1 MISTNLKIIFR
12 SLQKQKLSSL
22 LSVIVLTLGM
32 ASFMLIFF
40 FIKYEKS
47 YDESWTES
55 DLIYRIA
62 LEKTL
67 ENGNITTTANNYA
80 GLCSVMTGE
89 IPGVESATG
98 LWTDVVTAFT
108 PDHFLTD
115 AKFFWGDTS
124 FFKVFDCRF
133 IAGNIENPFPTIQS
147 AVISESAALSL
158 FGRNDPLN
166 ERFKLNEGWEY
177 IVSGVFADLP
187 ENSHLKVDILISRK
201 SLFYFLANFDNRTST
216 LRMEPIS
223 QSLEPAPSAQWL
235 WQNPTSYTYIRLK
248 KNVDL
253 ASVSDKFEAIYQ
265 KYTRHITDAGQK
277 SNFILQPVKSIH
289 TGSRLE
295 QELSIN
301 SDQKTIA
308 ALYLIAFLVLA
319 MSWIIFINFQIT
331 QSVERAKEFGLK
343 KVVGASSSNLLL
355 QIILQSVIINIAGIA
370 MAFGVFFLF
379 RGQMEN
385 YLGLKNQLSVTPVYL
400 LQFIVLFIAGAI
412 LSGIYPAYLLVSKQ
426 AQQLLSNK
434 FNQKNDGFIV
444 RRMLIMFQFA
454 ASIGLLIATT
464 VIIRQVTFMK
474 NKELG
479 LTITQTAYSYTPMSL
494 IKKEGA
500 TQKLISFMDDINR
513 LPGVKSSTVS
523 SCIPGKEINFHSNN
537 IYPAGKPEK
546 RGDNFGILNI
556 DYRFQDVFNPKI
568 LAGRM
573 FTIEDQPGGAKL
585 VINRE
590 ACKKLGFDSPE
601 KAIGQFVMVNV
612 SDYLSIQETPFQIY
626 GVIEDFHQESPRKI
640 IEPLLMM
647 ADYRWR
653 YDVGY
658 VTVLFDNST
667 GNNKVIAD
675 LKSKW
680 ESFFPNDPFGFQFT
694 SETYQLQMKADEKLA
709 GIFTLY
715 TFLSVLL
722 AALGLFGLAANST
735 KKRTKEIGI
744 RKVNGATISEIL
756 ALLNRDYIK
765 WVAIA
770 FVIATPIAY
779 YAMHKWLENFAYKTE
794 LSWWIFAL
802 AGLLALGIAI
812 LTVSWQ
818 SWRAATRNPVE
829 ALRYE

>member
-1 MISTNLKIIFR
+1 MNSTNLKIIFR

-55 DLIYRIA
+55 DLIYRVA

-80 GLCSVMTGE
+80 GLCGVMTGE

-133 IAGNIENPFPTIQS
+133 VAGNIENPFPTIQS

-201 SLFYFLANFDNRTST
+201 SLFYFLANFDNLTST

-253 ASVSDKFEAIYQ
+253 ASVSDKFQTIYE
-265 KYTRHITDAGQK
+265 KYTRHLTEVGQK
-277 SNFILQPVKSIH
+277 SNLILQPVKSIH

-295 QELSIN
+295 QELSLN

-385 YLGLKNQLSVTPVYL
+385 YLDLKNQLPVSPVYL
-400 LQFIVLFIAGAI
+400 LQFFVLFIAGAI

-479 LTITQTAYSYTPMSL
+479 LTINQTAS
-494 IKKEGA
+494 
-500 TQKLISFMDDINR
+500 
-513 LPGVKSSTVS
+513 
-523 SCIPGKEINFHSNN
+523 
-537 IYPAGKPEK
+537 
-546 RGDNFGILNI
+546 
-556 DYRFQDVFNPKI
+556 
-568 LAGRM
+568 
-573 FTIEDQPGGAKL
+573 
-585 VINRE
+585 
-590 ACKKLGFDSPE
+590 
-601 KAIGQFVMVNV
+601 
-612 SDYLSIQETPFQIY
+612 
-626 GVIEDFHQESPRKI
+626 
-640 IEPLLMM
+640 
-647 ADYRWR
+647 
-653 YDVGY
+653 
-658 VTVLFDNST
+658 
-667 GNNKVIAD
+667 
-675 LKSKW
+675 
-680 ESFFPNDPFGFQFT
+680 
-694 SETYQLQMKADEKLA
+694 
-709 GIFTLY
+709 
-715 TFLSVLL
+715 
-722 AALGLFGLAANST
+722 
-735 KKRTKEIGI
+735 
-744 RKVNGATISEIL
+744 
-756 ALLNRDYIK
+756 
-765 WVAIA
+765 
-770 FVIATPIAY
+770 
-779 YAMHKWLENFAYKTE
+779 
-794 LSWWIFAL
+794 
-802 AGLLALGIAI
+802 
-812 LTVSWQ
+812 
-818 SWRAATRNPVE
+818 
-829 ALRYE
+829 